1 MADVS
6 FENRVVIV
14 TGAGNGLGKAYALEL
29 GKRGAKVVVND
40 LGGAVDGS
48 GSGNSPADDV
58 VNEIIENG
66 GEAVANYDS
75 VATKDGGESIVQTAV
90 DSFGTVDAVI
100 NNAGILRDKSFAN
113 MTEEEFSLIIEV
125 HLKGTYFVTQPA
137 FKIMKENN
145 YGRIVNVASPSGIFG
160 NFGQTNYGAAKMGI
174 VGLTNVLA
182 IEGAKYNIKVNVIAP
197 TAYTRMTE
205 ALLPE
210 DVGKLFS
217 AELVTPMV
225 TYLASEA
232 CEPTHEIFG
241 VAAGRFA
248 RIGIIT
254 HEGYVNTEATAEDI
268 ANNIEEIRTITDG
281 SYPLSNED
289 ELMLIQKAIQGN

>member
-145 YGRIVNVASPSGIFG
+145 YGRIVNVASQSGIFG

>member
-58 VNEIIENG
+58 VNEIIEND

-125 HLKGTYFVTQPA
+125 HLKGTYFVTHPA
-137 FKIMKENN
+137 FKVMKENN

-160 NFGQTNYGAAKMGI
+160 NFGQSNYGAAKMGI

-268 ANNIEEIRTITDG
+268 ASNIEEIRTIKDG

>member
-145 YGRIVNVASPSGIFG
+145 YGRIVNVASPSGLFG

-205 ALLPE
+205 ALLPD

-254 HEGYVNTEATAEDI
+254 HEGYVNTQATAEDI
-268 ANNIEEIRTITDG
+268 ASNIEEIRTITDG

>member
-75 VATKDGGESIVQTAV
+75 VATKEGGESIVQTAV

-254 HEGYVNTEATAEDI
+254 HEGYVNTQATAEDI
-268 ANNIEEIRTITDG
+268 ASNIEEIRTITDG

>member
-125 HLKGTYFVTQPA
+125 HLKGTYYVTQPA

-268 ANNIEEIRTITDG
+268 ASNIEEIRTITDG

>member
-125 HLKGTYFVTQPA
+125 HLKGTYYVTQPA

-145 YGRIVNVASPSGIFG
+145 YGRIVNVASPSGLFG

-182 IEGAKYNIKVNVIAP
+182 IEGAKYNFKVIVIAP

-254 HEGYVNTEATAEDI
+254 HEGYVNTQATAEDI
-268 ANNIEEIRTITDG
+268 ASNIEEIRTITDG

-289 ELMLIQKAIQGN
+289 ELLLIQKAIQGN

>member
-58 VNEIIENG
+58 VNEIIEND

-145 YGRIVNVASPSGIFG
+145 YGRIVNVASPSGLFG

-254 HEGYVNTEATAEDI
+254 HEGYVNTQATAEDI
-268 ANNIEEIRTITDG
+268 ASNIEEIRTITDG

>member
-75 VATKDGGESIVQTAV
+75 VATKDGGESIVQTAI

-268 ANNIEEIRTITDG
+268 ASNIEEIRTITDG